1 MMKWTL
7 KTMAYNPAELRKAV
21 QAHAKAV
28 DNLNQNVNRLLSEY
42 VEAYQPKREGKSLVY
57 DFRDIPEAMFPK
69 QT

>member
-1 MMKWTL
+1 
-7 KTMAYNPAELRKAV
+7 MAYNPAELRKAV

-28 DNLNQNVNRLLSEY
+28 DNLNQNVNRLLREHRKG
-42 VEAYQPKREGKSLVY
+42 YQPKWEGKSLVY

>member
-1 MMKWTL
+1 MKGTQ
-7 KTMAYNPAELRKAV
+7 KIMAYNPSELRKAV
-21 QAHAKAV
+21 EAHAKAV

-42 VEAYQPKREGKSLVY
+42 VEAYQPKWEGKSLVY